1 MSTTI
6 AVDVAKSVFEIA
18 LSHRPGRVAKRDRL
32 SRGQFAHFL
41 ATHRSA
47 TVLMEA
53 CGMAHFWGRHA
64 AASGHRV
71 LLLPPHAVR
80 PYVPRNKTDRTDAT
94 ALLEAARNEAIHP
107 VPVKSVAQQ
116 TLTALHRLR
125 SAWLATHGPSQHR
138 PRAAP

>member
-32 SRGQFAHFL
+32 SRGQFARFL
-41 ATHRSA
+41 ATHPPA

-64 AASGHRV
+64 EASGHRV
-71 LLLPPHAVR
+71 VLLPPHAAS
-80 PYVPRNKTDRTDAT
+80 P
-94 ALLEAARNEAIHP
+94 ALGVARDPHGSRLSPTRHSASGN
-107 VPVKSVAQQ
+107 
-116 TLTALHRLR
+116 HRLR
-125 SAWLATHGPSQHR
+125 AHPRQAPRRSKLSGETPSD
-138 PRAAP
+138 PGGV